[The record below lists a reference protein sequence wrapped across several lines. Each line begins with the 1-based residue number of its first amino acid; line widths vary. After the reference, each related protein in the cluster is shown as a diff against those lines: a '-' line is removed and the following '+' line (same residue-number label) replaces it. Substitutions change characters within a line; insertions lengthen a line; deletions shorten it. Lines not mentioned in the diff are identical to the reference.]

1 MHGNHR
7 PKQFYS
13 LCTVGVLLTVSAIVL
28 CTLAGCER
36 KLKEYKSKSSTQ
48 PASATEAAVYIPK
61 LTPEML
67 TRAAQPA
74 GVPTGLFI
82 DRPEAAQLRL
92 VNYNVNW
99 DRIFPDVNQSGAE
112 KFQRLVKA
120 LDPDILTIQEIG
132 DRDAARKKNA
142 EGVARLMDAISPL
155 PAGGTWYTYQ
165 GQDNVIVSKYPLSMT
180 SDLLYPSSYRDPA
193 MALVDLPDDRFKVDL
208 YVLNNHFKCCDPR
221 RFDSIRQKQADAI
234 VSWLRDARTAGGQ
247 IDLPQKTA
255 IIITGDLNLVG
266 SLQPLTT
273 LLTGDIINADLYGED
288 FAPDW
293 DDSELADAHPLH
305 NVVGPDDYTWRNDP
319 SEYEPKRMDF
329 VIYSDS
335 VFEVLH
341 KFVLNTTTMSDEDL
355 AKARLE
361 KFDVTMDM
369 AGFNF
374 DHLPL
379 VVDFRVI
386 AQ

>member
-1 MHGNHR
+1 MHENH
-7 PKQFYS
+7 KQRQFCS
-13 LCTVGVLLTVSAIVL
+13 LCTVGVLLAVSAIVL

-48 PASATEAAVYIPK
+48 PASTAQSTVYIPE
-61 LTPEML
+61 LTPEMQAL
-67 TRAAQPA
+67 AAQPA

-82 DRPEAAQLRL
+82 DRPEATQLRF

-99 DRIFPDVNQSGAE
+99 DRIFPDVDQDGAE

-120 LDPDILTIQEIG
+120 LDPDVLTIQEIG
-132 DRDAARKKNA
+132 DRDAERKKNA
-142 EGVARLMDAISPL
+142 KGVAALMDAINPL
-155 PAGGTWYTYQ
+155 PAGGTWHTYK

-193 MALVDLPDDRFKVDL
+193 MALVDLPDDRFKMDL
-208 YVLNNHFKCCDPR
+208 YVLNNHFKCCDPQ
-221 RFDSIRQKQADAI
+221 RFDSVRQKQADAI
-234 VSWLRDARTAGGQ
+234 VSWLRDARTEGGK

-273 LLTGDIINADLYGED
+273 LLSGDIINTDPYGED
-288 FAPDW
+288 FVPDW
-293 DDSELADAHPLH
+293 DNSELADAHPLH

-319 SEYEPKRMDF
+319 SGYEAKRMDF

-335 VFEVLH
+335 VFEALH

-361 KFDVTMDM
+361 KFDVTMDK
-369 AGFNF
+369 AGHNF

-379 VVDFRVI
+379 VVDFRVV